1 VSIVFYAPAAL
12 VLVVV
17 QGMPVTAPAF
27 LLILT
32 SGALHL
38 GYFVLL
44 NRGYRVGD
52 LSLVYPL
59 ARGSGPLLATIAA
72 IVLLRER
79 PSPVALL
86 GVFLIVGSAIVLTG
100 NPRRLLLAGAGHA
113 VAFALMTGALIAAY
127 TLVDKE
133 AVSAVLIPPLIYN
146 WAISL
151 GSWAFLTP
159 WVMTR
164 REEVSKLW
172 RIYRREAIAIGILA
186 PLAYLL
192 VLSAL
197 VFSPVSYVA
206 PAREVG
212 VLFGALMGSR
222 LLGEGDAKRRL
233 TAAGTMVMGII
244 LLALG

>member
-1 VSIVFYAPAAL
+1 
-12 VLVVV
+12 V
-17 QGMPVTAPAF
+17 QEQPTPYDRD
-27 LLILT
+27 LQRLSEIL
-32 SGALHL
+32 GALHFL
-38 GYFVLL
+38 RGICTSNEGQKWRSEAQTLIDAEAPSGTRREQMIGSF
-44 NRGYRVGD
+44 NRGYRVCD

-59 ARGSGPLLATIAA
+59 PRGSGPLLTTIAA
-72 IVLLRER
+72 SVLLRER

-197 VFSPVSYVA
+197 VFSPV
-206 PAREVG
+206 G
-212 VLFGALMGSR
+212 
-222 LLGEGDAKRRL
+222 
-233 TAAGTMVMGII
+233 
-244 LLALG
+244 